1 MYLPVDN
8 IIAPIPNVNV
18 MLCADKIQNYK
29 DFLLYHKNTHPR
41 AKELDEYFN
50 NWFKALK
57 IENFDFWFEL
67 LQK

>member
-29 DFLLYHKNTHPR
+29 DFYYITKILTQELKN
-41 AKELDEYFN
+41 
-50 NWFKALK
+50 
-57 IENFDFWFEL
+57 
-67 LQK
+67 